1 MKIELWQG
9 GAPKSMPALCTV
21 EVAEDEVMSFLRLMG
36 SQSIKWRIP
45 ENSLESDDF

>member
-21 EVAEDEVMSFLRLMG
+21 QVAEGEAMDFIRLMD
-36 SQSIKWRIP
+36 SQSIKWRVVGTD
-45 ENSLESDDF
+45 LKSDDM